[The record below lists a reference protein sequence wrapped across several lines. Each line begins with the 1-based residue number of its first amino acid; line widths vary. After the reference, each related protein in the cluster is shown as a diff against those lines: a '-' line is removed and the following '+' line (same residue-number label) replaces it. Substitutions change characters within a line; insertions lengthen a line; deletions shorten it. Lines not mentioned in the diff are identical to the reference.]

1 MLLISDQFVWA
12 DISEAVSRVT
22 PESCRLY
29 LASCELVWAQTLQEK
44 QTGSHHQWS
53 RRRSRSRRRR
63 PLTSPPL
70 PLAAVCPP
78 QPVSRLS
85 AHRRENQWFSR
96 SLSSAGRWVQIL
108 SHQTPFKNHTFKG
121 SVMTAGF
128 LQAGS
133 RLRSKFPGF
142 WRFFAVRWVK
152 QRWTEETTLWNCK
165 IPEV

>member
-1 MLLISDQFVWA
+1 MTEKQNRKWKILKNSNTFKDDKLSTKKIKRWGWMLLISDQFVWA

-29 LASCELVWAQTLQEK
+29 LASCEPVWAQTLQEK

-53 RRRSRSRRRR
+53 RSRRSRRRR

-70 PLAAVCPP
+70 PLTAVSSP
-78 QPVSRLS
+78 QSVSRLS
-85 AHRRENQWFSR
+85 AHRRENQCFSR

-121 SVMTAGF
+121 SVMTACF
-128 LQAGS
+128 
-133 RLRSKFPGF
+133 
-142 WRFFAVRWVK
+142 
-152 QRWTEETTLWNCK
+152 
-165 IPEV
+165 